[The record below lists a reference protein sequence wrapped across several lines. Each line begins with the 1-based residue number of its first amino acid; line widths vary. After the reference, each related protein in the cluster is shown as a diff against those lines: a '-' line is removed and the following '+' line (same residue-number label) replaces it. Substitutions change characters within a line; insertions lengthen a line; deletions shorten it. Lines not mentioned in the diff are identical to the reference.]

1 MNEVPPSPGQED
13 EVDDLYRRA
22 SALDPS
28 RPSESVRRA
37 VLDHAARLAAQRPP
51 ETGPLKIDFTRPA
64 ANQAWRRPAI
74 FGTLAAA
81 ALAGLIVAPQ
91 FLTPRAPVAPV
102 SPPAPALAQNEDQL
116 RDRMSKRRAESSPA
130 EAKNNLQLRADAE
143 PGASAAEPAAEM
155 AANNAPAKKT
165 PSSADAASAAAR
177 QSSRAAQNSGAAQRS
192 ATAQNALTA
201 QTSVGAVSSP
211 AAPNLPA
218 APSPPAAQSL
228 AGARSSAK
236 VQSADKGQ
244 GTDNVQSS
252 PGPQDAVTAQDS
264 AAASGAL
271 KAEERRTQGVNSS
284 ISAFSAP
291 PHAAASMAPAARL
304 ADPSAE
310 LRRAAE
316 IGDLPALQV
325 LVDKQP
331 ETEIDAR
338 DPSGRT
344 ALMLATLHGQ
354 IQAVEMLLAH
364 GADPNAADGRGTS
377 PLQAAIAGD
386 QPTIVAALRRAGAR

>member
-1 MNEVPPSPGQED
+1 MNEVPPNTGED
-13 EVDDLYRRA
+13 DDVDDLYRRA

-37 VLDHAARLAAQRPP
+37 VLDHAARVAAQRPP
-51 ETGPLKIDFTRPA
+51 ETGPVKIDFTRPA

-91 FLTPRAPVAPV
+91 FLTPRAPVTPV
-102 SPPAPALAQNEDQL
+102 SPPVVVSRLQSVEAPRAPAPALAQNEDQL
-116 RDRMSKRRAESSPA
+116 QDRLFKRRSAPPPA
-130 EAKNNLQLRADAE
+130 EAKNNLEPRADAE

-155 AANNAPAKKT
+155 AANNVPAKKT
-165 PSSADAASAAAR
+165 LNSAYAPSVGAR
-177 QSSRAAQNSGAAQRS
+177 QSSA
-192 ATAQNALTA
+192 
-201 QTSVGAVSSP
+201 
-211 AAPNLPA
+211 A
-218 APSPPAAQSL
+218 APSVAAT
-228 AGARSSAK
+228 
-236 VQSADKGQ
+236 VESADKAQ
-244 GTDNVQSS
+244 GSDNVQSS
-252 PGPQDAVTAQDS
+252 PGPQDAVTAQNS
-264 AAASGAL
+264 ASASGAL
-271 KAEERRTQGVNSS
+271 RTEERRTQGVTSTFGALS
-284 ISAFSAP
+284 TP
-291 PHAAASMAPAARL
+291 PHAAAPMAGRARL
-304 ADPSAE
+304 ADPPAE

-325 LVDKQP
+325 LIAKQP
-331 ETEIDAR
+331 EIEIDAR

-386 QPTIVAALRRAGAR
+386 QPAIIAALRRAGAR